1 MNVVITGGNKGIG
14 KEILDT
20 IISNEY
26 NVNFIITFCS
36 DVQST
41 HIIKEM
47 YSYRKDINIDFFQCD
62 FRKKESIIQFSEYV
76 LKRFQ
81 KIDWIVLNAAIPYYK
96 RFDDYVIEE
105 WEEII
110 RCNLT
115 SPVFLIKNL
124 KNNIKSHGKIILMG
138 SHAGNIP
145 FSRSLAYNVS
155 KGGINYLS
163 KCLVKELYEN
173 KICINTIAPGFI
185 ETNWHDGRSKES
197 YEIINKKIAAG
208 RFGSVKEVADM
219 TYSVL
224 KNNYVNG
231 SILEIHG
238 GYNFNY

>member
-1 MNVVITGGNKGIG
+1 
-14 KEILDT
+14 
-20 IISNEY
+20 
-26 NVNFIITFCS
+26 
-36 DVQST
+36 
-41 HIIKEM
+41 
-47 YSYRKDINIDFFQCD
+47 
-62 FRKKESIIQFSEYV
+62 
-76 LKRFQ
+76 
-81 KIDWIVLNAAIPYYK
+81 
-96 RFDDYVIEE
+96 
-105 WEEII
+105 
-110 RCNLT
+110 
-115 SPVFLIKNL
+115 
-124 KNNIKSHGKIILMG
+124 MG